1 VNAAKPSLDML
12 RSLTDEH
19 VVRAL
24 MEHRRLTRAEL
35 ATRTGI
41 SKPTISESV
50 RRLCAAGL
58 LVDTGE
64 RTTGRG
70 RVGSY
75 YALADDVGCAL
86 VVSVA
91 PDGVVA
97 EALDAYGDVV
107 ARATE
112 EVTRPARPAQVVR
125 ALGAAASRAREEG
138 AQRFRLAVVS
148 AADPVDRATG
158 RLVHLPD
165 APFLLGEL
173 SPVDALAGAVDGPV
187 IVDNDV
193 NWAARAER
201 AAAPQLGDFVY
212 LHLGEGL
219 GCAVVNDGVVR
230 RGHAGLVGEIAHVL
244 TVGPDGATVPFTEVF
259 AALGLRR
266 PGSTAI
272 DVDALRAEV
281 GSATDTAT
289 IAVLSRAVCGVLA
302 AAVALA
308 DPELVVVGGTW
319 GTDPAVLDAITT
331 ELRQLSRPVPV
342 RAARVTDQPALAGA
356 RDQALHLLRSA
367 IADAADRGQVKST
380 PWASGSSSE

>member
-1 VNAAKPSLDML
+1 MDAAKPSLDML

-19 VVRAL
+19 VLRAL
-24 MEHRRLTRAEL
+24 MEHRRSTRAEL
-35 ATRTGI
+35 ASRTGI

-58 LVDTGE
+58 VVDTGQ

-70 RVGSY
+70 RIGAYYGLVG
-75 YALADDVGCAL
+75 DVGRAL

-97 EALDAYGDVV
+97 EALNVYGDVV
-107 ARATE
+107 ARVAE

-125 ALGAAASRAREEG
+125 ALDAATRQARADG
-138 AQRFRLAVVS
+138 GHRFRLAVVS
-148 AADPVDRATG
+148 AADPVDRVTG

-173 SPVDALAGAVDGPV
+173 SPVDVLAGTVDGPV
-187 IVDNDV
+187 TVDNDV

-201 AAAPQLGDFVY
+201 AAAPQLDDFVY

-219 GCAVVNDGVVR
+219 GCAVVNDGAIR

-244 TVGPDGATVPFTEVF
+244 TLGPEGAAVPFTTAF

-266 PGSTAI
+266 PGTTAI
-272 DVDALRAEV
+272 DVHALRAAV
-281 GSATDTAT
+281 GSPEGAAAL
-289 IAVLSRAVCGVLA
+289 AVLARAVCGVLA

-308 DPELVVVGGTW
+308 DPELVLVGGTW
-319 GTDPAVLDAITT
+319 GADPAVVDAIAA
-331 ELRQLSRPVPV
+331 ELRQLPRPVPV
-342 RAARVTDQPALAGA
+342 RAAHITDQPALAGA
-356 RDQALHLLRSA
+356 RDQALHQLRSSITA
-367 IADAADRGQVKST
+367 TARLRETLHRA
-380 PWASGSSSE
+380 

>member
-1 VNAAKPSLDML
+1 VDPAKPSLDVL
-12 RSLTDEH
+12 RALTDEH
-19 VVRAL
+19 VLRAL

-50 RRLCAAGL
+50 RRLGAAGL
-58 LVDTGE
+58 VTDTGE

-70 RVGSY
+70 RVGAY
-75 YALADDVGCAL
+75 YALATDVGCAL

-97 EALDAYGDVV
+97 QALDAHGDVV
-107 ARATE
+107 ASATE
-112 EVTRPARPAQVVR
+112 EIARPARPAEVVR
-125 ALGAAASRAREEG
+125 ALDAATHRVRADGAP
-138 AQRFRLAVVS
+138 RFRLAVVS

-173 SPVDALAGAVDGPV
+173 SPVEVLAGSVDGPV
-187 IVDNDV
+187 VVDNDV

-201 AAAPQLGDFVY
+201 AAAPALDDFVH

-230 RGHAGLVGEIAHVL
+230 RGRTGLVGEIAHVL
-244 TVGPDGATVPFTEVF
+244 TPGPDGAAVPFTEVF

-266 PGSTAI
+266 PGSTAV
-272 DVDALRAEV
+272 DVDALRARI
-281 GSATDTAT
+281 GSAGGA
-289 IAVLSRAVCGVLA
+289 AVLAALSRAVAGVVA

-319 GTDPAVLDAITT
+319 GPDPALLDALGV
-331 ELRQLSRPVPV
+331 ELRRLPRPVPV
-342 RAARVTDQPALAGA
+342 RAAQVTDRPALAGA
-356 RDQALHLLRSA
+356 RDQAVAELRSTVA
-367 IADAADRGQVKST
+367 NAARSPAGR
-380 PWASGSSSE
+380 